1 MKYKKYHKNGQKV
14 MSTVRKSFDR
24 KSSSSSSMYIITITK
39 ILTDFRK
46 ERIRSEVINQK
57 KKNAKIILFLQ
68 WITTTTI
75 NYYKQMNE

>member
-1 MKYKKYHKNGQKV
+1 